1 MSKSLSWEQQ
11 DYYADGYD
19 FSKDLGYLPTHDM
32 SDYPADCVKPYMDG
46 AKEAMIVRRENRGI
60 PAMTSAEMHEFEF
73 C

>member
-1 MSKSLSWEQQ
+1 MTYEQVE
-11 DYYADGYD
+11 YYEAGYEYVD
-19 FSKDLGYLPTHDM
+19 DLGEMPTHDM

-46 AKEAMIVRRENRGI
+46 ANEAMTDRRANSGI